1 MKKKISTRS
10 KKEPLTLHGLLGAL
24 SYWGTTARFLL
35 VSMLVLIAFVLNIS
49 FIDVSS
55 PYYVVSETQVLVY
68 ALAILM
74 LTDLLYVMVARSKPL
89 DPKLDRWVVIIAD
102 IVIASC
108 FIVPSF
114 VSVAAVH
121 STGMRVLSPVVALL
135 VVGIRILLGLLYS
148 KKEGK

>member
-1 MKKKISTRS
+1 MKKKISTLS
-10 KKEPLTLHGLLGAL
+10 KKESPTLHGLLGSI
-24 SYWGTTARFLL
+24 SYWGTATRFLL
-35 VSMLVLIAFVLNIS
+35 VSMLVFIAFVLNIS
-49 FIDVSS
+49 LIDVSS
-55 PYYVVSETQVLVY
+55 PYYVIGEAQVLIY
-68 ALAILM
+68 ALGILI

-89 DPKLDRWVVIIAD
+89 DQKLDRWVVILAD

-121 STGMRVLSPVVALL
+121 ATGLRVLSPIVALL
-135 VVGIRILLGLLYS
+135 VVGIRVLLGLLYS